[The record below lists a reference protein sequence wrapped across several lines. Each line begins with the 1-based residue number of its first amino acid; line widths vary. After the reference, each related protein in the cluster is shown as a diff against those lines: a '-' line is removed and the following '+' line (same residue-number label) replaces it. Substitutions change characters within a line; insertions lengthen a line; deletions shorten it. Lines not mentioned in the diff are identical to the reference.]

1 MSELRKD
8 PVIGRW
14 VIISPQR
21 GLRPHD
27 FQHQEEANTSGEC
40 PFCEGNEEKTPP
52 EVYALRQGSPP
63 DGPGWTVRVVTN
75 KFPALSGE
83 GDKARRKAGMY
94 DMMDGVGAHEVIIE
108 TPQHVKRIETY
119 TPETL
124 LPVLD
129 VYRLRLLELGRDDRF
144 RYIMIF
150 KNEGKQAGASLSHP
164 HSQVIATPVTP
175 KRVKEELTGA
185 REYHNARGSC
195 VFCDII
201 EEEQNEKQRVVEEN
215 EGFIA
220 FCPFAPRFPFE
231 TWILPKNHSPDYH
244 SLDKRGLDQLAQ
256 IMIATMGRLSKALN
270 KPQYN
275 YIIHTGPVRYARE
288 GYWSTLDADWHWH
301 MEIMPRVTDIAGFE
315 WGTGYYINSTLPEE
329 AAQYMREAKI

>member
-27 FQHQEEANTSGEC
+27 FEHQEEVNTSGEC

-83 GDKARRKAGMY
+83 GDEARRKVGMY
-94 DMMDGVGAHEVIIE
+94 EMMDGVGAHEVIIE
-108 TPQHVKRIETY
+108 SPRHVKRIETH

-144 RYIMIF
+144 RYVIIF

-175 KRVKEELTGA
+175 KRVKEELAGA
-185 REYHNARGSC
+185 REYHSSRGRC
-195 VFCDII
+195 IFCDII
-201 EEEQNEKQRVVEEN
+201 EEEQKKKQRVVEEN

-231 TWILPKNHSPDYH
+231 TWILPKNHSPDFH
-244 SLDKRGLDQLAQ
+244 SLDEQGLNQLAQ
-256 IMIATMGRLSKALN
+256 IMIVTMGRLSKVLN

-275 YIIHTGPVRYARE
+275 YIIHTAPVRYARE

-329 AAQYMREAKI
+329 AAEYMREAKI